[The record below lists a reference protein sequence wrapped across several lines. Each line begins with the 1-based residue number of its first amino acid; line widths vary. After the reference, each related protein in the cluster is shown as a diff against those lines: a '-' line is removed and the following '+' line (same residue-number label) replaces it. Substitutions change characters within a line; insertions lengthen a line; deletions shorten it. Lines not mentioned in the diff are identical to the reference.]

1 MLGLRKGLDLVK
13 YEMNK
18 QPANDAIHRF
28 HDSAVH
34 QVARIAEA
42 FHRMEADYEK
52 LCAQFGENYKSTESD
67 DVFKPLLDF
76 VKAFQVGAGAGVY
89 SQTSPLI
96 FSNTTHVRVHVHLP
110 VCSVCNAIK
119 LSAKIVE
126 SGAGERC
133 S

>member
-76 VKAFQVGAGAGVY
+76 VKAFQVGARAGGNCSHHEDANCSKIQVTFMY
-89 SQTSPLI
+89 A
-96 FSNTTHVRVHVHLP
+96 RVVFALYL
-110 VCSVCNAIK
+110 NY
-119 LSAKIVE
+119 LQQL
-126 SGAGERC
+126 
-133 S
+133 

>member
-1 MLGLRKGLDLVK
+1 MTSSLAFAVDYQAISSDVLGLRKGLDLVK

-76 VKAFQVGAGAGVY
+76 VKAFQVGARGWLVI
-89 SQTSPLI
+89 ST
-96 FSNTTHVRVHVHLP
+96 
-110 VCSVCNAIK
+110 
-119 LSAKIVE
+119 
-126 SGAGERC
+126 
-133 S
+133 